1 MAKPSRAPANHPK
14 SPFGRE
20 AQYSKGRSPAKSAIA
35 NGRLLPTGSG
45 HQTQAWCRRTK
56 ELIADHMADF
66 GGVDNCSAAERSIIR
81 RACVLTVELE
91 RLELKF
97 AVANQASSD
106 ELDLYQRTAGNLRRL
121 LEAVSSGLSTRRAR
135 DITPCDPLDYARSQA
150 AE

>member
-1 MAKPSRAPANHPK
+1 MSKASPPPANHPR
-14 SPFGRE
+14 SPSGRE
-20 AQYSKGRSPAKSAIA
+20 VQYSKGKSPARSAIG
-35 NGRLLPTGSG
+35 NGRLLPPGSG
-45 HQTQAWCRRTK
+45 HRTQGWVRRTK
-56 ELIADHMADF
+56 ELIADHTADF

-97 AVANQASSD
+97 AVADQASND

-121 LEAVSSGLSTRRAR
+121 LESVGLQRRAR
-135 DITPCDPLDYARSQA
+135 TIPNDPLDYARQA